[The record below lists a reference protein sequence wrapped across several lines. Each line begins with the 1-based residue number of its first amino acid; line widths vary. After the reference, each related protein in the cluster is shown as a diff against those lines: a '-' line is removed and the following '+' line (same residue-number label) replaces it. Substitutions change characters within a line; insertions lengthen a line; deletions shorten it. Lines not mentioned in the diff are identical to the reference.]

1 MLAGA
6 RATPLARRGRS
17 LGQMSTPKPEHD
29 PAGRLKTLL
38 DETGYVSWDAGSG
51 CRGFAFPG
59 RAREWLLVARL
70 TPEWCYVW
78 TYVCD
83 VPSEPGLRARLLAGA
98 MEENGIVTAVKF
110 SVNNETRLV
119 LEIEYRTEHVDAAT
133 LGSLARYLQ
142 ATAERMYPKVFRI
155 VSGDDALAAL
165 ETTLA
170 QRDAG

>member
-1 MLAGA
+1 
-6 RATPLARRGRS
+6 
-17 LGQMSTPKPEHD
+17 MSTSKPNPPD
-29 PAGRLKTLL
+29 RLAVLL
-38 DETGYVSWDAGSG
+38 GETGYVSWDVGNG

-59 RAREWLLVARL
+59 RAREWFLVARL
-70 TPEWCYVW
+70 TPEWCYLW

-83 VPSEPGLRARLLAGA
+83 VPTEAGLRARLLSHA
-98 MEENGIVTAVKF
+98 MEENGIVTGVKF

-119 LEIEYRTEHVDAAT
+119 LEIEYRTEHVDAPLMGQLT
-133 LGSLARYLQ
+133 RYLQ

-170 QRDAG
+170 QQDAM